1 LCRLRFLLLR
11 FPAFTREPQAAWHR
25 RLRGTL
31 GKDSPNSP
39 SRDTLGTQQM
49 IERNRLTREPAGT
62 KVLGERTQHRCTPD
76 SLLLHR
82 GSLTPETK
90 LKLGSDR
97 TSPLG
102 RPGAAI
108 EVPDRQQPRFPA
120 TFYGRTNRCIGVHFH
135 PNRPYFRCAFSGISN
150 LEAVPLHS
158 PASESAAGHPS
169 GTTWA
174 CRSKTSRYGH
184 FRAPDPLMANQFHDK
199 NGPIRPA
206 MRNDMSTVLRPE
218 MTTTTADF
226 ARHLFQA
233 RRRPSRVGLGS
244 TTVRL

>member
-150 LEAVPLHS
+150 LEAVPAAFARFRIRGRAPFGHNMGLSLENVKIWPFSRTRPSDGQSVSRQKRPDSSRYAERH
-158 PASESAAGHPS
+158 EHCSAAGNDHHNSRFRPPPFSGPS
-169 GTTWA
+169 
-174 CRSKTSRYGH
+174 
-184 FRAPDPLMANQFHDK
+184 
-199 NGPIRPA
+199 PA
-206 MRNDMSTVLRPE
+206 LARWLR
-218 MTTTTADF
+218 
-226 ARHLFQA
+226 
-233 RRRPSRVGLGS
+233 
-244 TTVRL
+244 